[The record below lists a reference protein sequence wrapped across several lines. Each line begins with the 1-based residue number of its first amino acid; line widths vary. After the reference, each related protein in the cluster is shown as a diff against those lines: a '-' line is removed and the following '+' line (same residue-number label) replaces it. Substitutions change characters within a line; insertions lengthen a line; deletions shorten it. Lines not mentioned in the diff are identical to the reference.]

1 MKARMLISQAV
12 LAATA
17 LLFASAAAAALALVD
32 CVTTPGAIANSMDPA
47 YCAMGTMPN
56 DSPATEAGAVNA
68 VFDPVLGTTADP
80 FFFIGKY
87 DKQSGIDSPV
97 AGFSLT
103 ATGAESPWDY
113 AFQLITSYAGQKVD
127 FVLMVK
133 QPGGEAG
140 ETNVAYA
147 WTGLVL
153 DIDGFYNSF
162 RADYSH
168 ISGFIRGV
176 QDIPE
181 PGVLL
186 LLGTGLLG
194 FALVRRRIAR
204 AETT

>member
-1 MKARMLISQAV
+1 MKVRMLISQAV

-17 LLFASAAAAALALVD
+17 LLFAPAAAAALALVD
-32 CVTTPGAIANSMDPA
+32 CIGTPGAIANSVDPA
-47 YCAMGTMPN
+47 YCAMGTTAN

-68 VFDPVLGTTADP
+68 VFGTVLGTAADP

-87 DKQSGIDSPV
+87 DRQDGIEDPV
-97 AGFSLT
+97 AGFTLT
-103 ATGAESPWDY
+103 GGPADPASPWDY
-113 AFQLITSYAGQKVD
+113 VFQLISSYAGQKVD

-133 QPGGEAG
+133 QPGGPEDA
-140 ETNVAYA
+140 TNVAYA

-176 QDIPE
+176 QDVHE

-186 LLGTGLLG
+186 LLGTGLIG
-194 FALVRRRIAR
+194 FVLVRRRIA
-204 AETT
+204 